1 MPTKRPTYTGLESK
15 GKLNRYLEPIGMSII
30 MGTFTVSIML
40 CFLTVFLLGM
50 SLMVMLPLTFIL
62 PNAISVYVV
71 FALIQGKP
79 QGYLFQWVRSKIFGQ
94 VAAYQEPETDL
105 PEIEV

>member
-1 MPTKRPTYTGLESK
+1 
-15 GKLNRYLEPIGMSII
+15 
-30 MGTFTVSIML
+30 
-40 CFLTVFLLGM
+40 
-50 SLMVMLPLTFIL
+50 MLPLTFIL